1 MTTTKSGHP
10 ACTRCHR
17 ALKDPVSVQAGL
29 GPVCRRKLGVAEPAE
44 GGMLPE
50 DRGPAPR
57 GAAARHGT
65 RSAWTY
71 TLAEGFVLVEDLDR
85 GMSVTNDAEAVVA
98 ALAKEAPLAG
108 RRILYRDSEGRWDEI
123 VHGDG
128 PVWFKAIGGTSAEDA
143 IRRATDRAE
152 LEARALAGELSA
164 RHLHGDGVVP
174 PPGFEVVDRNAFPGD
189 PFLDGTV
196 ELRPAKKSG
205 DKPTSDL

>member
-10 ACTRCHR
+10 ACSRCHR
-17 ALKDPVSVQAGL
+17 ALKDPVSIAAAL

-71 TLAEGFVLVEDLDR
+71 TLAEGFVLVEDLGR

-98 ALAKEAPLAG
+98 ALAKKAPIAG

-143 IRRATDRAE
+143 VRRATERAE
-152 LEARALAGELSA
+152 LETRALAGELAA
-164 RHLHGDGVVP
+164 RP
-174 PPGFEVVDRNAFPGD
+174 PPGFEVVDPNAFPGD

-196 ELRPAKKSG
+196 ELRPVKKAG